1 VIQEQLLVLVVAD
14 DLRDDVIDALMALP
28 AISGFNLSP
37 IAGYSREHSQFNL
50 REQVEG
56 HRKMSR
62 FEILHDQEQEQ
73 ELLSILGAV
82 CAESH
87 GRYWIMPLAASGR
100 LGGRYPG
107 QFD

>member
-1 VIQEQLLVLVVAD
+1 MQQQLLVLVVAD
-14 DLRDDVIDALMALP
+14 ELRDDIIDVLMARP

-37 IAGYSREHSQFNL
+37 IAGYSREHSRFNL

-62 FEILHDQEQEQ
+62 FEVLHDRQQEE
-73 ELLSILGAV
+73 ELLSSLQAV

-87 GRYWIMPLAASGR
+87 ARYWILPLAASGQ
-100 LGGRYPG
+100 LGSQPP
-107 QFD
+107 